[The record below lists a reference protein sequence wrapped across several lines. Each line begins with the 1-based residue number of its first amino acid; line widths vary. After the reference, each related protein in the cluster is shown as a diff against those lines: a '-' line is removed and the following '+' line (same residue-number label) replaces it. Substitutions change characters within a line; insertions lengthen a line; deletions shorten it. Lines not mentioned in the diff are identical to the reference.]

1 MPPYPSTATPR
12 RYSLETVGV
21 WALFMTL
28 IVTVFISIPNIS
40 VSLTTV
46 KTFVLAIGA
55 LITLALYILLRLSRG
70 SVIFPPFV
78 LVGALW
84 LPVVAYAFSAMF
96 SGKSF
101 VNGLWGSA
109 LEADTLGFMLVAA
122 VLGTLAALVLR
133 RPEQY
138 RTYLRASAFAFIALV
153 VLELLVIIVG
163 QFSPNTISPAFSI
176 VGSTNDLAFILGLG
190 VIGVLFAL
198 REIELPLRTQR
209 ALIASGVGAVI
220 LLAIYNV
227 SLVWILIALVS
238 LGLFVESVMQRGNQ
252 GKDTDLDDVAV
263 VDEEPFVVE
272 EGKRSLVLPLALLA
286 ISLFFLIGGT
296 LGGALANALHIN
308 VLNVR
313 PSWQS
318 TFDVAQKVY

>member
-1 MPPYPSTATPR
+1 M
-12 RYSLETVGV
+12 
-21 WALFMTL
+21 
-28 IVTVFISIPNIS
+28 
-40 VSLTTV
+40 
-46 KTFVLAIGA
+46 
-55 LITLALYILLRLSRG
+55 
-70 SVIFPPFV
+70 
-78 LVGALW
+78 GALW
-84 LPVVAYAFSAMF
+84 LPVVAYAYSQPCFQENRLLMGSGDLHLKLIRSALCLLQRFSA
-96 SGKSF
+96 
-101 VNGLWGSA
+101 
-109 LEADTLGFMLVAA
+109 
-122 VLGTLAALVLR
+122 LAALVLR

-272 EGKRSLVLPLALLA
+272 EGSARLFSPSHSLA

-296 LGGALANALHIN
+296 LGGAFLQMH
-308 VLNVR
+308 
-313 PSWQS
+313 S
-318 TFDVAQKVY
+318 TSMY